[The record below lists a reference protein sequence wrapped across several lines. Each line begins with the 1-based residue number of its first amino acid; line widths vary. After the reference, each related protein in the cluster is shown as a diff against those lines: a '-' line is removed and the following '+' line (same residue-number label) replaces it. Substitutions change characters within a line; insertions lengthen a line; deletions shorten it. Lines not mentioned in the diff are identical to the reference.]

1 MKRRLRYGGSLMVLA
16 IVLSLAAAA
25 CSSDSTTSTGDGGA
39 TTPPASPSASPTAD
53 QGGGSGGGGGGNSA
67 SIEAGANGFVFT
79 PSTVSIAEGGKLT
92 VKNAGTV
99 PHTFTIQSNGI
110 NEVMQPGQ
118 SAKITIS
125 LAPGTYPFVC
135 TFHQSSGMTGM
146 LTVT

>member
-1 MKRRLRYGGSLMVLA
+1 MKRRVRYGGSLMVLA
-16 IVLSLAAAA
+16 IALSLATAA
-25 CSSDSTTSTGDGGA
+25 CSSDSTPSSSG
-39 TTPPASPSASPTAD
+39 TTAPPPASPSASPTVD
-53 QGGGSGGGGGGNSA
+53 QGGSGGGGGNSA
-67 SIEAGANGFVFT
+67 TIDAGANGFVFT
-79 PSTVSIAEGGKLT
+79 PSTVSIAQGGKLT

-99 PHTFTIQSNGI
+99 PHTFTIQSEDI

-135 TFHQSSGMTGM
+135 TFHQSSGMTGT

>member
-1 MKRRLRYGGSLMVLA
+1 MKRRIRYGGSLMVLA
-16 IVLSLAAAA
+16 VALSLATAA
-25 CSSDSTTSTGDGGA
+25 CSSDSTPSSSG
-39 TTPPASPSASPTAD
+39 TTAPPPASPSASPTAD
-53 QGGGSGGGGGGNSA
+53 QGGSGGGGGGNSA
-67 SIEAGANGFVFT
+67 TIDAGANGFVFT
-79 PSTVSIAEGGKLT
+79 PSTVSIAQGGKLT
-92 VKNAGTV
+92 VNNAGTV

-135 TFHQSSGMTGM
+135 TFHQSNGMTGT

>member
-1 MKRRLRYGGSLMVLA
+1 MKRRLRYVGSLMVLA
-16 IVLSLAAAA
+16 IALSLATAA
-25 CSSDSTTSTGDGGA
+25 CSSDSTPSSSG
-39 TTPPASPSASPTAD
+39 TTAPPPASPSASPTVD
-53 QGGGSGGGGGGNSA
+53 QGGSGGGGGNSA
-67 SIEAGANGFVFT
+67 TIDAGANGFVFT
-79 PSTVSIAEGGKLT
+79 PSTVSIAQGGKLT

-99 PHTFTIQSNGI
+99 PHTFTIQSEDI

-135 TFHQSSGMTGM
+135 TFHQSSGMTGT

>member
-16 IVLSLAAAA
+16 IALSLATAA
-25 CSSDSTTSTGDGGA
+25 CSSDSTPSSSG
-39 TTPPASPSASPTAD
+39 TTAPPPASPSASPTAD
-53 QGGGSGGGGGGNSA
+53 QGGSGGGGGGNSA
-67 SIEAGANGFVFT
+67 TIDAGANGFVFT
-79 PSTVSIAEGGKLT
+79 PSTVSIAQGGKLT

-99 PHTFTIQSNGI
+99 PHTFTIQSNDI

-135 TFHQSSGMTGM
+135 TFHQSSRMTGT

>member
-16 IVLSLAAAA
+16 IALSLAAAA
-25 CSSDSTTSTGDGGA
+25 CSSDSTPSSSG
-39 TTPPASPSASPTAD
+39 TTAPPPASPSASPTAD
-53 QGGGSGGGGGGNSA
+53 QGGSGGGGGGNSA
-67 SIEAGANGFVFT
+67 TIDAGANGFVFT
-79 PSTVSIAEGGKLT
+79 PSTVSIAQGGKLT

-99 PHTFTIQSNGI
+99 PHTFTIQSQDI

-135 TFHQSSGMTGM
+135 TFHQSSGMTGT

>member
-1 MKRRLRYGGSLMVLA
+1 MKRRIRYGGSLMVLA
-16 IVLSLAAAA
+16 VALSLATAA
-25 CSSDSTTSTGDGGA
+25 CSSDSTPSSSG
-39 TTPPASPSASPTAD
+39 TTAPPPASPSASPTAD
-53 QGGGSGGGGGGNSA
+53 QGGSGGGGGGNSA
-67 SIEAGANGFVFT
+67 TIDAGANGFVFT
-79 PSTVSIAEGGKLT
+79 PSTVSIAQGGKLT

-135 TFHQSSGMTGM
+135 TFHQSNGMTGT

>member
-16 IVLSLAAAA
+16 IALSLATAA
-25 CSSDSTTSTGDGGA
+25 CSSDSTPSSSG
-39 TTPPASPSASPTAD
+39 TTAPPPASPSASPTAD
-53 QGGGSGGGGGGNSA
+53 QGGSGGGGGGNSA
-67 SIEAGANGFVFT
+67 TIDAGANGFVFT
-79 PSTVSIAEGGKLT
+79 PSTVSIAQGGKLT

-99 PHTFTIQSNGI
+99 PHTFTIQSEDI

-135 TFHQSSGMTGM
+135 TFHQSSGMTGT

>member
-1 MKRRLRYGGSLMVLA
+1 MVLA
-16 IVLSLAAAA
+16 IALSLATAA
-25 CSSDSTTSTGDGGA
+25 CSSDSTPSSSG
-39 TTPPASPSASPTAD
+39 TTAPPPASPSASPTAD
-53 QGGGSGGGGGGNSA
+53 QGGSGGGGGGNSA
-67 SIEAGANGFVFT
+67 TIDAGANGFVFT
-79 PSTVSIAEGGKLT
+79 PSTVSIAQGGKLT

-99 PHTFTIQSNGI
+99 PHTFTIQSKDI

-135 TFHQSSGMTGM
+135 TFHQSSGMTGT

>member
-1 MKRRLRYGGSLMVLA
+1 MVLA
-16 IVLSLAAAA
+16 IALSLATAA
-25 CSSDSTTSTGDGGA
+25 CSSDSTPSSSG
-39 TTPPASPSASPTAD
+39 TTAPPPASPSASPTVD
-53 QGGGSGGGGGGNSA
+53 QGGSGGGGGNSA
-67 SIEAGANGFVFT
+67 TIDAGANGFVFT
-79 PSTVSIAEGGKLT
+79 PSTVSIAQGGKLT

-99 PHTFTIQSNGI
+99 PHTFTIQSEDI

-135 TFHQSSGMTGM
+135 TFHQSSGMTGT

>member
-1 MKRRLRYGGSLMVLA
+1 MKRRLRYGGSLIVLA
-16 IVLSLAAAA
+16 IALSLATAA
-25 CSSDSTTSTGDGGA
+25 CSSDSTPSSSG
-39 TTPPASPSASPTAD
+39 TTAPPPASPSASPTAD
-53 QGGGSGGGGGGNSA
+53 QGGSGGGGGGNSA
-67 SIEAGANGFVFT
+67 TIDAGANGFVFT
-79 PSTVSIAEGGKLT
+79 PSTVSIVQGGKLT

-99 PHTFTIQSNGI
+99 PHTFTIQSEDI

-135 TFHQSSGMTGM
+135 TFHQSSGMTGT